1 MKKTTKAKIFGGLV
15 TVFGAAL
22 LSGCIGNFCSEVD
35 QAHIAYPYEQ
45 GVTVYCSKD
54 EIPEEYQKDNG
65 DSSYPYC
72 WKVYEGNDNL
82 WAYIPV
88 NTSGLFSAKK
98 ADFLSNTIITAAK
111 NASLKVPTYAYWKKL
126 DQKVLD
132 GAISLYAEAKLKE
145 SNPDSLPN
153 DKQIADKAAELKLS
167 VTATEINPFSSPD
180 CVGNEDGVTS
190 NYNSI
195 LRNYGYYKFDG
206 TDSNGNHVVYGN
218 LDKINEEIKK
228 EFDEEGYD
236 GTALVPNSD
245 FTTLYKA
252 QITSKYSAVRTCI
265 ATRDRAEGYG
275 HYGPSGNWSIQIGTT
290 DWGRAWSKGLFEGL
304 IVYPVSC
311 LVDSLTFAM
320 DPALTGAGQ
329 IAALIITTVVVRL
342 ILMALTFKGTMD
354 QQKMQALQPQIAK
367 LQAKY
372 PNSKQNNAQ
381 AQRLQ
386 QETMAL
392 YKRNKISMAS
402 SFITLIIQFPVFISV
417 WGALQGSAALSS
429 GEVLNLRLSDSISSV
444 LTNFSGAWY
453 TNVNGWWTALVLF
466 ILMSVLQFLAVKLP
480 QMITKKQTKN
490 QQKLTANPAGDDNA
504 RRMKFMTY
512 GMLIFTIIMGFALP
526 AAMGVYWAIGALMS
540 MLQTLFTQLILKKHF
555 AKKQSNKR

>member
-1 MKKTTKAKIFGGLV
+1 MKKSTKAKIFGGLV
-15 TVFGAAL
+15 AVFGAAL

-54 EIPEEYQKDNG
+54 EIPEEYKVDNQ
-65 DSSYPYC
+65 DSSYPYS

-82 WAYIPV
+82 WAYIPAD
-88 NTSGLFSAKK
+88 TDGLFTAKK
-98 ADFLSNTIITAAK
+98 ADYLSNTIITNAK
-111 NASLKVPTYAYWKKL
+111 KSSLKVPTYAYWKKL

-132 GAISLYAEAKLKE
+132 GAISLYAEDTLKKE
-145 SNPDSLPN
+145 DPDNLPT
-153 DKQIADKAAELKLS
+153 DAQIATKASELKLS
-167 VTATEINPFSSPD
+167 VTASQINPFSSAD
-180 CVGNEDGVTS
+180 CVGNEDGVTA
-190 NYNSI
+190 NYDSI

-218 LDKINEEIKK
+218 LAKINEEIKK

-245 FTTLYKA
+245 FTTLYKTS
-252 QITSKYSAVRTCI
+252 ITSKFSSVRTCI

-275 HYGPSGNWSIQIGTT
+275 HYGPSSNWSVQIGTT
-290 DWGRAWSKGLFEGL
+290 NWGRAWSKGLFEGL

-320 DPALTGAGQ
+320 DPGLTGAGQ
-329 IAALIITTVVVRL
+329 IGAIIIATLVVRL
-342 ILMALTFKGTMD
+342 VLMGLTFKGTLD
-354 QQKMQALQPQIAK
+354 QQRMQALQPQIAK

-372 PNSKQNNAQ
+372 PNSRENKAQ
-381 AQRLQ
+381 QARLQ

-392 YKRNKISMAS
+392 YKRNKVSMAS

-417 WGALQGSAALSS
+417 WGAFQGSAALST

-453 TNVNGWWTALVLF
+453 TNVNGWWTAAVLF
-466 ILMSVLQFLAVKLP
+466 VTMSVLQFFAVKLP
-480 QMITKKQTKN
+480 QMITKRQTKN
-490 QQKLTANPAGDDNA
+490 QQKLTANPAQDENA

-526 AAMGVYWAIGALMS
+526 AAMGVYWAIGAVIS
-540 MLQTLFTQLILKKHF
+540 MLQTLFTQLVLKKQL
-555 AKKQSNKR
+555 ANKQNKR